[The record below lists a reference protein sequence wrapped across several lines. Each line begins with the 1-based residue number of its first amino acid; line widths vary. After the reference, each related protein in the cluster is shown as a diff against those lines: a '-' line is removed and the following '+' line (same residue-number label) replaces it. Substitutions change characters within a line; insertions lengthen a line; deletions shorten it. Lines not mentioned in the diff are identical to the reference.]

1 MSQSTNFDH
10 FLHGTAVSMHSHYLS
25 DNWVEERFIGERVCA
40 YVVGM
45 GEHALYC
52 LYKVAAFVA
61 FIFIDL
67 ALAAHYCYK
76 KAAGESEISCLQ
88 SKKRLNVGL
97 LILGEAFPALGVDA
111 IGLVC
116 PPAAYKIHIY
126 LKETITQHYFEKWG
140 LWDSKRPKERFQVM
154 EFWVRSG
161 TMAQYEG
168 C

>member
-1 MSQSTNFDH
+1 MSQLTNFDH
-10 FLHGTAVSMHSHYLS
+10 FLHGAALSMHSHYLS
-25 DNWVEERFIGERVCA
+25 DNWVEERFVGEQVCA

-52 LYKVAAFVA
+52 LYKVAALVA

-76 KAAGESEISCLQ
+76 RAVGEGENSCLL
-88 SKKRLNVGL
+88 SKNRLNVGL
-97 LILGEAFPALGVDA
+97 LILGEAVPALCVDA

-126 LKETITQHYFEKWG
+126 LKETITRHYFEKWG
-140 LWDSKRPKERFQVM
+140 LWNSTRPNE
-154 EFWVRSG
+154 EFRVETFWGRI
-161 TMAQYEG
+161 
-168 C
+168 